1 MKTLFVYF
9 DVNSSTDAQYACGIG
24 SLSAYIKKFGHDSEL
39 CFFKSFDDFSI
50 LSEKIESYC
59 PDLIGISCT
68 TSGYSNLDRLT
79 EHIKKKAPNVLLI
92 LGGSHISISP
102 ENIETAEHIDGICIG
117 YGEKPML
124 DLLNALEQKKPYESI
139 PGFWFKKGK
148 DIIKNEKRDFTDN
161 WNEFFDFDREIF
173 FDELNRLNPNAYKF
187 GNGLLGDKVFEYIF
201 CRACPFAC
209 SFCAAPLIKTWGK
222 GKGWIRLPDPSF
234 AVSKL
239 KSDSEQYKLTG
250 FAFHDDIFT
259 FNKKWF
265 LEWAELYKKELNLP
279 YVCNLRVGTFDDEII
294 DALVATNCT
303 MAIVGIESGNEKVR
317 NEIANRRMT
326 NKKITS
332 SLLKLKKA
340 GINVYTNNMIGFP
353 GETFEQFMDTLNINA
368 IIAPNNANLS
378 VFYPYPGTELY
389 NKCVEEKIINL
400 SETVVERHKSIL
412 SLYGFPKKKIERI
425 AESFYALVRYQRLV
439 IKWFG
444 AESIFSI
451 KYTEPVMSPILKV
464 LLRVYRIFRN
474 GKSEFWKVKQKRK
487 HPLAI

>member
-1 MKTLFVYF
+1 MM
-9 DVNSSTDAQYACGIG
+9 I
-24 SLSAYIKKFGHDSEL
+24 
-39 CFFKSFDDFSI
+39 FS
-50 LSEKIESYC
+50 
-59 PDLIGISCT
+59 
-68 TSGYSNLDRLT
+68 
-79 EHIKKKAPNVLLI
+79 LLI
-92 LGGSHISISP
+92 
-102 ENIETAEHIDGICIG
+102 
-117 YGEKPML
+117 
-124 DLLNALEQKKPYESI
+124 
-139 PGFWFKKGK
+139 
-148 DIIKNEKRDFTDN
+148 KN
-161 WNEFFDFDREIF
+161 
-173 FDELNRLNPNAYKF
+173 
-187 GNGLLGDKVFEYIF
+187 G
-201 CRACPFAC
+201 
-209 SFCAAPLIKTWGK
+209 
-222 GKGWIRLPDPSF
+222 
-234 AVSKL
+234 
-239 KSDSEQYKLTG
+239 
-250 FAFHDDIFT
+250 
-259 FNKKWF
+259 F

-294 DALVATNCT
+294 EKLVATNCT

-368 IIAPNNANLS
+368 IIAPKNANLS

-400 SETVVERHKSIL
+400 EETVVERHKSIL

-425 AESFYALVRYQRLV
+425 AESFYPLVRYQRLV

-444 AESIFSI
+444 AESLFSV

-464 LLRVYRIFRN
+464 LLSVYRIFKN
-474 GKSEFWKVKQKRK
+474 SKSEFWKVKQKPK